1 MRQWLWLIAALV
13 SGLLH
18 LMFGIW
24 ILPNASDKQLSLPVI
39 GGGVILQLSEASITE
54 EQQTLIEQPE
64 PESEPEPEPEPKP
77 EPEPE
82 PEPESEPEPEPEPR
96 PKPKPKPEPEPEPAV
111 QKFSNPDEA
120 DEISEI
126 RQQES
131 TEAAVVGQPLELDFP
146 GGNPQA
152 IIDYQT
158 ELQLWLQRYKTYP
171 RRLKRRR
178 IEGDV
183 VVSFTINSQGHLLAY
198 SLINSSGVPELD
210 KAAMQL
216 LEASEPLPS
225 IPAELGISQYTVQVP
240 IRYTLR

>member
-54 EQQTLIEQPE
+54 EQQTLIEQ
-64 PESEPEPEPEPKP
+64 
-77 EPEPE
+77 

>member
-24 ILPNASDKQLSLPVI
+24 ILPNASEKELSLPVI

-54 EQQTLIEQPE
+54 EQQTLMEQPE
-64 PESEPEPEPEPKP
+64 
-77 EPEPE
+77 
-82 PEPESEPEPEPEPR
+82 
-96 PKPKPKPEPEPEPAV
+96 PEPEPEPAV
-111 QKFSNPDEA
+111 QKFSNTDEA

-126 RQQES
+126 RRQES
-131 TEAAVVGQPLELDFP
+131 TEAAVVGQPLELDVP

-216 LEASEPLPS
+216 LEASEPLPG